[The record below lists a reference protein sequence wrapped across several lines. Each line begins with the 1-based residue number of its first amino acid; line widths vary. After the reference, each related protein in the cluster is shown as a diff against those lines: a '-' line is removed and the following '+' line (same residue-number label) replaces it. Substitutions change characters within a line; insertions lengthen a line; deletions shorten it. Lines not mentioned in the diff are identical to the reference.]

1 MKTDNR
7 LIKTWCT
14 FSFCSQPW
22 KSAMNSQLR
31 KIQIKQSGYVTSCI
45 DAWKKSSLS
54 CSLLP
59 PMFLR
64 NGFNVRLTSAH
75 IIIGTDSVKSSLRR
89 YWSSVSLKPPLLH
102 ASSPKTYER
111 ERERKKTGHNF
122 IGICETKISKLGSIA
137 FRKGTVV
144 FMQGHC

>member
-1 MKTDNR
+1 MMYVFRLFPIMKVCYEQSV
-7 LIKTWCT
+7 K
-14 FSFCSQPW
+14 
-22 KSAMNSQLR
+22 

-111 ERERKKTGHNF
+111 EREREREIQVNRRIPIKNSKSKAS
-122 IGICETKISKLGSIA
+122 KINRLSRHFLRTSFQKVKEQ
-137 FRKGTVV
+137 KG
-144 FMQGHC
+144 